1 MFKHIQNL
9 FIAGLLATSLAAC
22 AGSGALDN
30 AADGA
35 AKADRDPYENF
46 NRKMFAVEQSL
57 DAYIL
62 KPVAKGYLYVP
73 QPVRRAFR
81 NFLNNLI
88 SPVTLANDLFQGEM
102 ARAST
107 TALRLGINTVLGI
120 GGLFDPATHFGLER
134 HEEDFGQTLATYGVG
149 PGPYLYIPMLGPSPP
164 RDLFG
169 WGFDWLFDP
178 VTYTGSESLTGPIV
192 RYTLDGVDARA
203 TNMGI
208 IDEIERSSIDFYAT
222 VRSLYRQNRESEIN
236 NGVTNIDDLPDI
248 DDLDDLDDF

>member
-1 MFKHIQNL
+1 MVKHIQKFL
-9 FIAGLLATSLAAC
+9 MASLLASSLAAC
-22 AGSGALDN
+22 ASSGAVP
-30 AADGA
+30 ATAGS
-35 AKADRDPYENF
+35 DRDPYESF
-46 NRKMFAVEQSL
+46 NRKMFAVEQTL
-57 DAYIL
+57 DAYVL
-62 KPVAKGYLYVP
+62 EPVAKGYLYVP
-73 QPVRRAFR
+73 QPVRRSFR

-107 TALRLGINTVLGI
+107 TALRLGINTVVGI
-120 GGLFDPATHFGLER
+120 GGLFDPATRLGLER
-134 HEEDFGQTLATYGVG
+134 HEEDFGQTLATYGVK
-149 PGPYLYIPMLGPSPP
+149 PGPYLYIPLLGPSPP

-178 VTYTGSESLTGPIV
+178 VTYTGSDSLTGPIV

-203 TNMGI
+203 ANMGI